1 MSFKISLITSSQL
14 GVDRAVLDWSIT
26 NNLPH
31 GGWCPQGTLGGT
43 DPLDPKYRLKET
55 AGPAILES
63 VESNVRDSEATLV
76 FTLGPKATGPAMKA
90 STYAKKQKKPVLH
103 VHRAVLGAS
112 ERVIEFLDKYYV
124 RRLHVTGSTEA
135 DEPGVGNWAT
145 MTLDRVKSTFDRRP
159 D

>member
-1 MSFKISLITSSQL
+1 M
-14 GVDRAVLDWSIT
+14 
-26 NNLPH
+26 
-31 GGWCPQGTLGGT
+31 
-43 DPLDPKYRLKET
+43 
-55 AGPAILES
+55 
-63 VESNVRDSEATLV
+63 
-76 FTLGPKATGPAMKA
+76 
-90 STYAKKQKKPVLH
+90 LH